1 MKTIALFPLVALLVL
16 VLNSCCACSS
26 CGGKNRWAVVP
37 CEKET
42 VETEVT
48 EYIEEE
54 VYVDY
59 GGKGGKGGTTIV
71 RTPVVRTVLQ
81 DVECSTCGS
90 WYCPGEGCCGT
101 ISTRVLKRATAQGA
115 SGEPHIGQI
124 ATMKVLAE

>member
-1 MKTIALFPLVALLVL
+1 MKQIALIPGLLFLAL

-26 CGGKNRWAVVP
+26 CGGKNRIGFSP
-37 CEKET
+37 CEKDT

-48 EYIEEE
+48 EWVEEE

-59 GGKGGKGGTTIV
+59 GGKGGKGGTTTV
-71 RTPVVRTVLQ
+71 RTPVVKTILQ
-81 DVECSTCGS
+81 DVECSDCGS